1 MDDGG
6 AAGPTL
12 DGFLG
17 GRVRLWQPRSGYR
30 AGIDPVLLAAAVP
43 ARPGDRVLDLGCGVG
58 AALFCLAARVPGIV
72 ATGVELQPDYAA
84 LAVAN
89 AAENGVEARIAV
101 ADVRDLPA
109 DLRQQSFDHV
119 IANPPYFR
127 TAARAA
133 RAAASNPGKE
143 IAFSAVHPLAGWVE
157 VAARRARPGGTVVM
171 IVAVEQ
177 VPELLAALV
186 PCGAVDLHPL
196 AAREGA
202 DASRAILRLRK
213 GGRAGFRLR
222 ATSVLHRGDRHLS
235 DADSYLPEVSA
246 ILRDGQAWPWS
257 AALR

>member
-1 MDDGG
+1 MDDGR
-6 AAGPTL
+6 AVGPTL

-17 GRVRLWQPRSGYR
+17 GRLRLWQPRLGYR

-72 ATGVELQPDYAA
+72 ATGVEVQPDYAA

-89 AAENGVEARIAV
+89 AAENGIEARIAV
-101 ADVRDLPA
+101 ADIGELPA

-133 RAAASNPGKE
+133 ATDPGREFAVSAA
-143 IAFSAVHPLAGWVE
+143 HPPADWAE
-157 VAARRARPGGTVVM
+157 VAVRRARPGGTVVM
-171 IVAVEQ
+171 IVAVDQ
-177 VPELLAALV
+177 VPDLLAPLLAR
-186 PCGAVDLHPL
+186 GAVDLHPL
-196 AAREGA
+196 SAREGA

-213 GGRAGFRLR
+213 GGRSGFRLR
-222 ATSVLHRGDRHLS
+222 AASVLHRGDRHLS
-235 DADSYLPEVSA
+235 DEDSYLPEVSA
-246 ILRDGQAWPWS
+246 ILRDGRSWPWT
-257 AALR
+257 AGIR